1 MPRHRRGWAAGSPAG
16 SPDGPPG
23 AGPHR
28 GGPHGRGGPHA
39 AGLRSPLTISMLEP
53 ALLVLLQEQPR
64 HGYSLLGDLEA
75 LGLGGL
81 HPSVVYRALREME
94 ALGWIASDWDT
105 TQTQGP
111 PRKMVRLTV
120 DGEMALR
127 NWQQELDWTRGLIS
141 TLLARMR

>member
-1 MPRHRRGWAAGSPAG
+1 MT
-16 SPDGPPG
+16 
-23 AGPHR
+23 
-28 GGPHGRGGPHA
+28 GR
-39 AGLRSPLTISMLEP
+39 RSPLVVTLLEP

-75 LGLGGL
+75 LGLSGL

-120 DGEMALR
+120 DGEMALG
-127 NWQQELDWTRGLIS
+127 NWQQELDWTRSLIS

>member
-1 MPRHRRGWAAGSPAG
+1 MPRHRRGWVAGPLAGSPG
-16 SPDGPPG
+16 
-23 AGPHR
+23 
-28 GGPHGRGGPHA
+28 GGPHGGPHGGSGPHGA
-39 AGLRSPLTISMLEP
+39 FRRSPLVVTLLEP
-53 ALLVLLQEQPR
+53 ALLTLLQEQPR

-105 TQTQGP
+105 AQTQGP
-111 PRKMVRLTV
+111 PRKMVRLTL

-127 NWQQELDWTRGLIS
+127 NWQQELDWTRSLIA
-141 TLLARMR
+141 TLLARMA

>member
-1 MPRHRRGWAAGSPAG
+1 M
-16 SPDGPPG
+16 
-23 AGPHR
+23 
-28 GGPHGRGGPHA
+28 
-39 AGLRSPLTISMLEP
+39 
-53 ALLVLLQEQPR
+53 LVLLQEQPR

-75 LGLGGL
+75 LGLGGP

-120 DGEMALR
+120 DGEMALQ
-127 NWQQELDWTRGLIS
+127 NWQQELDWTCNLIA
-141 TLLARMR
+141 TLLEKTRSKGD